1 MQKTKWFTASG
12 KFGLVMMLLSACLTA
27 RAQGGTGQATPPA
40 PFPAQIANAKSVFI
54 SNTAPDGMPSDMLQS
69 YGEPNR
75 PYDQLYGAMKK
86 WGRYALADA
95 PADADLVMEIHFMRS
110 NATGGMGEGAEFYV
124 SILDRKTH
132 FVLWTFVEPV
142 KGAIRK
148 VSWEKNIDASVRA
161 LVNDLRDTNRAASA
175 QAGNEGQHK

>member
-1 MQKTKWFTASG
+1 MQKTKWPAAIGQVT
-12 KFGLVMMLLSACLTA
+12 LLMILSSAVLTA
-27 RAQGGTGQATPPA
+27 RAQSGTEQATPPA

-86 WGRYALADA
+86 WGRYELAGA
-95 PADADLVMEIHFMRS
+95 PTDADLVMEVHFMRS

-161 LVNDLRDTNRAASA
+161 LVNDLRNSDGAASA
-175 QAGNEGQHK
+175 KVK